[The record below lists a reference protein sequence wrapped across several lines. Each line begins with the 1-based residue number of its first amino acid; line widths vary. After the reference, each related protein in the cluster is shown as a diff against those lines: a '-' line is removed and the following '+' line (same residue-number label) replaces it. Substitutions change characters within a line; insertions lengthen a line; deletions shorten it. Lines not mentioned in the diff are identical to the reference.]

1 MNRRQFL
8 LFLLIG
14 LFTGSGAM
22 LKKADRVTIREG
34 WVLLE
39 SDLE

>member
-8 LFLLIG
+8 LFLLVVM
-14 LFTGSGAM
+14 FTGSGAI
-22 LKKADRVTIREG
+22 LKKANPVTIRKG